1 MNAVELYRTLNDAIP
16 ASLSLEWDNDGLMCC
31 PDKEREINAVL
42 CVLDVTNDAV
52 SYAVENKF
60 DVILSHHPLIFH
72 PVKSLL
78 SPKFIRLIRSGISVM
93 SFHTR
98 ADRINGGIN
107 DLLAIKIGLEEIGS
121 FAAGAGRIGLLKEPV
136 LFDAFGRHL
145 KNILGTEIL
154 CGMNA
159 CRYVYKAA
167 VVSGSGSDF
176 IGEAVSL
183 GADTFITGECG
194 YHSLLDAGETGIN
207 VFAAGHF
214 FTERHAARYFMD
226 LCINKYFG
234 LKVELFEKNQLITI

>member
-1 MNAVELYRTLNDAIP
+1 MNAVELYRTLSTVIP

-42 CVLDVTNDAV
+42 CVLDVTPEAV
-52 SYAVENKF
+52 NYAAENKF
-60 DVILSHHPLIFH
+60 DVIISHHPLIFH
-72 PVKSLL
+72 PIKSLL
-78 SPKFIRLIRSGISVM
+78 SPKYVSLIRSGISVM

-98 ADRINGGIN
+98 ADIIDGGIN
-107 DLLAIKIGLEEIGS
+107 DLLAIKIGLEGIGS
-121 FAAGAGRIGLLKEPV
+121 FASGAGRIGLLKEPV
-136 LFDAFGRHL
+136 LFDIFGRHL
-145 KNILGTEIL
+145 KNILGAEIIR
-154 CGMNA
+154 GMNA

-226 LCINKYFG
+226 LCMSNNCG
-234 LKVELFEKNQLITI
+234 LKVGLFEKNRLITI